1 MTSVADV
8 LGGRYR
14 LVRLLGRGGMS
25 DVYEAFDES
34 TGTDVAVKIV
44 RSNDPE
50 FGRRLAQEAR
60 ALEGLEHPGLIKL
73 LDVGAVEDQSYL
85 VMELI
90 VGQTLAETLRA
101 GPLPSREI
109 AAIGARLA
117 DALAYVHE
125 RGVVH
130 RDVKPSN
137 IMLSANGDAWLGD
150 FGIARH
156 PEAATLT
163 AAGMTMGTV
172 SYMAPEQL
180 EDHHVGPAA
189 DIWSLG
195 IILLECLTGRRVYEG
210 TPSEVL
216 ARRLA
221 GPVVLPAE
229 LPVAWK
235 LVLTGMLAQNPDERL
250 EDHQVSALLA
260 TPAYDAPWI
269 PIESDM
275 TTHHSVT
282 ERGDNTAMMPGVVGV
297 GVQGDETSVVAA
309 TRTAAVVKKPI
320 KWNYVVVAAVAG
332 VAALTL
338 GFFLLKGPSPANSST
353 TTTTKPPKTTTTV
366 RAGNAAL
373 NALKSQVH
381 AGEAAGNV
389 DAASGQTITQE
400 AALAQADYTAGKTKQ
415 AAGDLELA
423 AGAISNGLLNHTI
436 GRVEGQLL
444 QTDLGL
450 FASALNLSSAVTTT
464 TSTSSTTS
472 TTLPTSPTSTTTTTL
487 PTTTTTNNTT
497 STTTTIPPVG
507 NGN

>member
-25 DVYEAFDES
+25 DVYEAFDEM

-101 GPLPSREI
+101 GPLSSRET
-109 AAIGARLA
+109 AVIGSRLA

-137 IMLSANGDAWLGD
+137 ILLSANGDAWLGD

-156 PEAATLT
+156 PEAMTLT

-180 EDHHVGPAA
+180 EDHQVGPAA

-221 GPVVLPAE
+221 GPVVLPAD
-229 LPVAWK
+229 LPVPWK
-235 LVLTGMLAQNPDERL
+235 LVLAGMLAQHPDERL

-260 TPAYDAPWI
+260 TPAYDALWI
-269 PIESDM
+269 PQASDI

-282 ERGDNTAMMPGVVGV
+282 EPRDNTSMMPGVVGA
-297 GVQGDETSVVAA
+297 GTRGDETSVVAA
-309 TRTAAVVKKPI
+309 TRTAPVVKKPLNWI
-320 KWNYVVVAAVAG
+320 YVAVAAVVVVAALLV
-332 VAALTL
+332 
-338 GFFLLKGPSPANSST
+338 GFLLLKGPSPAKSST
-353 TTTTKPPKTTTTV
+353 TTTTSPPKTTTTV
-366 RAGNAAL
+366 RAGTAAF

-389 DAASGQTITQE
+389 DAASGRTITQE
-400 AALAQADYTAGKTKQ
+400 ASLAQADYTVGNTKQ
-415 AAGDLELA
+415 AASDLELA

-436 GRVEGQLL
+436 GQVEGQLL
-444 QTDLGL
+444 QSDLGL
-450 FASALNLSSAVTTT
+450 LASALNLSSAVTTT

-472 TTLPTSPTSTTTTTL
+472 STSSTTSTTSSTTTTTTA
-487 PTTTTTNNTT
+487 PPT
-497 STTTTIPPVG
+497 STTTTIPPIG

>member
-1 MTSVADV
+1 
-8 LGGRYR
+8 
-14 LVRLLGRGGMS
+14 MS
-25 DVYEAFDES
+25 DVYEAFDEM

-101 GPLPSREI
+101 GPLSSRET

-137 IMLSANGDAWLGD
+137 ILLSANGDAWLGD

-156 PEAATLT
+156 PEAMTLT

-180 EDHHVGPAA
+180 EDHQVGPAA

-195 IILLECLTGRRVYEG
+195 IILLECLTGQRVYEG

-221 GPVVLPAE
+221 GPVVLPAD
-229 LPVAWK
+229 LPVPWK
-235 LVLTGMLAQNPDERL
+235 LVLAGMLARHPDERL

-269 PIESDM
+269 PQASDI

-282 ERGDNTAMMPGVVGV
+282 EPGDNTSMMPGVVGV
-297 GVQGDETSVVAA
+297 GVRGDETSVIAA
-309 TRTAAVVKKPI
+309 TRTAPVAKKPLNWI
-320 KWNYVVVAAVAG
+320 YVAVAAVAV
-332 VAALTL
+332 VAAL
-338 GFFLLKGPSPANSST
+338 GVGFLLIKGPSPAKSSPT
-353 TTTTKPPKTTTTV
+353 TTTSPPKTTTTV
-366 RAGNAAL
+366 RAGTAAF

-400 AALAQADYTAGKTKQ
+400 ASLAQADYTVGNTKQ
-415 AAGDLELA
+415 AASDLELA

-436 GRVEGQLL
+436 GQVEGQLL
-444 QTDLGL
+444 QSDLGL
-450 FASALNLSSAVTTT
+450 LASALNLSSAVTTT

-472 TTLPTSPTSTTTTTL
+472 STSSTTSTTSSTTTTTTA
-487 PTTTTTNNTT
+487 PPT
-497 STTTTIPPVG
+497 STTTTIPPIG